1 MFFEREKGFGITT
14 DKKDKGYSRW
24 AKEKEIKEELECVQI
39 TQKNSK
45 AAGIPII
52 LNDKEM
58 WVDNGEYHSLVIG
71 ATGSG
76 KTQTVILPMVY
87 NLAKATLK
95 TIEQNDNVGMF
106 SICFDGSEVSEF
118 EKFLNEFKDN
128 ATYNKDFNVILLALS
143 KIIDKGAL
151 ERFFRN
157 EGRMNDN
164 VKALAIDS
172 RKLRLYCLRISDQIL
187 ILGNGGVKNTRTYQE
202 DSKLSGYVM
211 DLQTFDKV
219 LLKAQK
225 SGKVTIEKNMITDI
239 QSATFEI

>member
-1 MFFEREKGFGITT
+1 MASI
-14 DKKDKGYSRW
+14 S
-24 AKEKEIKEELECVQI
+24 
-39 TQKNSK
+39 
-45 AAGIPII
+45 
-52 LNDKEM
+52 
-58 WVDNGEYHSLVIG
+58 
-71 ATGSG
+71 
-76 KTQTVILPMVY
+76 
-87 NLAKATLK
+87 LK

-106 SICFDGSEVSEF
+106 SICFDGNEESEF

-128 ATYNKDFNVILLALS
+128 ATYNKDFNIILLALS

-157 EGRMNDN
+157 EGKMNDS

-187 ILGNGGVKNTRTYQE
+187 ILGNGGVKTTRTYQE
-202 DSKLSGYVM
+202 NEQLSGYVM

-219 LLKAQK
+219 LIKAQK
-225 SGKVTIEKNMITDI
+225 AGKVTIEKNMITDI

>member
-1 MFFEREKGFGITT
+1 
-14 DKKDKGYSRW
+14 
-24 AKEKEIKEELECVQI
+24 
-39 TQKNSK
+39 
-45 AAGIPII
+45 
-52 LNDKEM
+52 
-58 WVDNGEYHSLVIG
+58 
-71 ATGSG
+71 
-76 KTQTVILPMVY
+76 
-87 NLAKATLK
+87 
-95 TIEQNDNVGMF
+95 MF
-106 SICFDGSEVSEF
+106 SICFDGHDLSEF

-187 ILGNGGVKNTRTYQE
+187 ILGNGGVKTTRTYQE

-219 LLKAQK
+219 LLNAQK
-225 SGKVTIEKNMITDI
+225 SGKITIEKNMITDI
-239 QSATFEI
+239 QRVTFEI

>member
-1 MFFEREKGFGITT
+1 M
-14 DKKDKGYSRW
+14 
-24 AKEKEIKEELECVQI
+24 
-39 TQKNSK
+39 
-45 AAGIPII
+45 
-52 LNDKEM
+52 
-58 WVDNGEYHSLVIG
+58 
-71 ATGSG
+71 ATE
-76 KTQTVILPMVY
+76 
-87 NLAKATLK
+87 TLK

-106 SICFDGSEVSEF
+106 SIWFDGSEESEF

-128 ATYNKDFNVILLALS
+128 ATYHREFNVILLALS

-187 ILGNGGVKNTRTYQE
+187 ILGNGGVKATRTYQE

-211 DLQTFDKV
+211 DLQSFDKV

>member
-1 MFFEREKGFGITT
+1 MTSI
-14 DKKDKGYSRW
+14 S
-24 AKEKEIKEELECVQI
+24 
-39 TQKNSK
+39 
-45 AAGIPII
+45 
-52 LNDKEM
+52 
-58 WVDNGEYHSLVIG
+58 
-71 ATGSG
+71 
-76 KTQTVILPMVY
+76 
-87 NLAKATLK
+87 LK

-106 SICFDGSEVSEF
+106 SICFDGNEESEF

-128 ATYNKDFNVILLALS
+128 DTYNKDFNVILLALS

-157 EGRMNDN
+157 EGKMNDS

-187 ILGNGGVKNTRTYQE
+187 ILGNGGVKTTRTYQE
-202 DSKLSGYVM
+202 NEQLSGYVM

-219 LLKAQK
+219 LIKAQK
-225 SGKVTIEKNMITDI
+225 AGRVTIEKNMITDI

>member
-1 MFFEREKGFGITT
+1 
-14 DKKDKGYSRW
+14 
-24 AKEKEIKEELECVQI
+24 
-39 TQKNSK
+39 
-45 AAGIPII
+45 
-52 LNDKEM
+52 
-58 WVDNGEYHSLVIG
+58 
-71 ATGSG
+71 
-76 KTQTVILPMVY
+76 
-87 NLAKATLK
+87 
-95 TIEQNDNVGMF
+95 MF
-106 SICFDGSEVSEF
+106 SICFDGGEESEF

-164 VKALAIDS
+164 VKALAIDA

-187 ILGNGGVKNTRTYQE
+187 ILGNGGVKTTRTYQE

-219 LLKAQK
+219 LIKAQK

-239 QSATFEI
+239 HSATFEI

>member
-1 MFFEREKGFGITT
+1 MASI
-14 DKKDKGYSRW
+14 S
-24 AKEKEIKEELECVQI
+24 
-39 TQKNSK
+39 
-45 AAGIPII
+45 
-52 LNDKEM
+52 
-58 WVDNGEYHSLVIG
+58 
-71 ATGSG
+71 
-76 KTQTVILPMVY
+76 
-87 NLAKATLK
+87 LK

-106 SICFDGSEVSEF
+106 SICFDGNEESEF

-143 KIIDKGAL
+143 QIIDKGAL

-157 EGRMNDN
+157 EGKMNDS

-187 ILGNGGVKNTRTYQE
+187 ILGNGGVKTTRTYQE
-202 DSKLSGYVM
+202 NEQLSGYVM

-219 LLKAQK
+219 LIKAQK
-225 SGKVTIEKNMITDI
+225 AGKVTIEKNMITDI

>member
-1 MFFEREKGFGITT
+1 MTT
-14 DKKDKGYSRW
+14 
-24 AKEKEIKEELECVQI
+24 
-39 TQKNSK
+39 T
-45 AAGIPII
+45 
-52 LNDKEM
+52 
-58 WVDNGEYHSLVIG
+58 
-71 ATGSG
+71 
-76 KTQTVILPMVY
+76 
-87 NLAKATLK
+87 TLK
-95 TIEQNDNVGMF
+95 IIEQNDNVGMF
-106 SICFDGSEVSEF
+106 SICFDGHDLSEF
-118 EKFLNEFKDN
+118 EKLLNEFKDN

-187 ILGNGGVKNTRTYQE
+187 ILGNGGVKTTRTYQE

-219 LLKAQK
+219 LLNAQK
-225 SGKVTIEKNMITDI
+225 SGKITIEKNMITDI
-239 QSATFEI
+239 QRVTFEI

>member
-1 MFFEREKGFGITT
+1 MFEGLYLTLQWIKGITT
-14 DKKDKGYSRW
+14 
-24 AKEKEIKEELECVQI
+24 L
-39 TQKNSK
+39 
-45 AAGIPII
+45 
-52 LNDKEM
+52 
-58 WVDNGEYHSLVIG
+58 
-71 ATGSG
+71 AT
-76 KTQTVILPMVY
+76 
-87 NLAKATLK
+87 ATLN

>member
-1 MFFEREKGFGITT
+1 
-14 DKKDKGYSRW
+14 
-24 AKEKEIKEELECVQI
+24 
-39 TQKNSK
+39 
-45 AAGIPII
+45 
-52 LNDKEM
+52 
-58 WVDNGEYHSLVIG
+58 
-71 ATGSG
+71 
-76 KTQTVILPMVY
+76 
-87 NLAKATLK
+87 
-95 TIEQNDNVGMF
+95 MF
-106 SICFDGSEVSEF
+106 SICFDGGEESEF

-164 VKALAIDS
+164 VKARAIDS

-219 LLKAQK
+219 LIKAQK

>member
-1 MFFEREKGFGITT
+1 
-14 DKKDKGYSRW
+14 
-24 AKEKEIKEELECVQI
+24 
-39 TQKNSK
+39 
-45 AAGIPII
+45 
-52 LNDKEM
+52 
-58 WVDNGEYHSLVIG
+58 
-71 ATGSG
+71 
-76 KTQTVILPMVY
+76 
-87 NLAKATLK
+87 
-95 TIEQNDNVGMF
+95 MF

-187 ILGNGGVKNTRTYQE
+187 ILGNGGVKTTRTYQE

>member
-1 MFFEREKGFGITT
+1 M
-14 DKKDKGYSRW
+14 
-24 AKEKEIKEELECVQI
+24 
-39 TQKNSK
+39 
-45 AAGIPII
+45 
-52 LNDKEM
+52 
-58 WVDNGEYHSLVIG
+58 
-71 ATGSG
+71 ATA
-76 KTQTVILPMVY
+76 I
-87 NLAKATLK
+87 LK

-106 SICFDGSEVSEF
+106 SICFDGSAESEF

-128 ATYNKDFNVILLALS
+128 ATYNRDFNVILLALS

-187 ILGNGGVKNTRTYQE
+187 ILGNGGVKTTRTYQE

-211 DLQTFDKV
+211 DLQSFDKV

>member
-1 MFFEREKGFGITT
+1 MASI
-14 DKKDKGYSRW
+14 S
-24 AKEKEIKEELECVQI
+24 
-39 TQKNSK
+39 
-45 AAGIPII
+45 
-52 LNDKEM
+52 
-58 WVDNGEYHSLVIG
+58 
-71 ATGSG
+71 
-76 KTQTVILPMVY
+76 
-87 NLAKATLK
+87 LK

-106 SICFDGSEVSEF
+106 SICFDGNEESEF

-151 ERFFRN
+151 DRFFRN
-157 EGRMNDN
+157 EGKMNDS

-187 ILGNGGVKNTRTYQE
+187 ILGNGGVKTTRTYQE
-202 DSKLSGYVM
+202 NEQLSGYVM

-219 LLKAQK
+219 LIKAQK
-225 SGKVTIEKNMITDI
+225 AGRVTIEKNMITDI